1 MPHAVIQVLLT
12 PFREKN
18 LKSCRNKKFPIKI
31 FCSQDANLP
40 RRHFA
45 RRTMLQQHHGAPLR
59 LSLLHP
65 TTTAISCSAGRR
77 RRRPRSKPIA
87 FPQAPLRRFFSSSLR
102 RLLPRPRPLPL
113 TIIPGGGGWFG
124 RRRKIPV
131 EEALTLALILALG
144 GDRLAGLAEAWNAS
158 VLGQALGVWA
168 AVMGR
173 RRRTGGALRGLGAFL
188 LGSASRSARAGGRKL
203 VRIMLR

>member
-1 MPHAVIQVLLT
+1 
-12 PFREKN
+12 
-18 LKSCRNKKFPIKI
+18 
-31 FCSQDANLP
+31 
-40 RRHFA
+40 
-45 RRTMLQQHHGAPLR
+45 
-59 LSLLHP
+59 
-65 TTTAISCSAGRR
+65 
-77 RRRPRSKPIA
+77 
-87 FPQAPLRRFFSSSLR
+87 
-102 RLLPRPRPLPL
+102 
-113 TIIPGGGGWFG
+113 
-124 RRRKIPV
+124 V

-203 VRIMLR
+203 VRIMLRWLIFCSSSLEAFQQTGIVYQRFFRAYGLGCQFEMFKELLIIWYN